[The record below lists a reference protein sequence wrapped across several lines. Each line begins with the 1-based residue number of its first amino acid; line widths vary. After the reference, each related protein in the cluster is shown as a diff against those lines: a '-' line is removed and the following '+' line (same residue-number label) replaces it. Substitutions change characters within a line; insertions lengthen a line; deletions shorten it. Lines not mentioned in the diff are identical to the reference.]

1 MWVRVNCGRIAETGT
16 PADHKYLTDL
26 IKGLHGRQQQG
37 KIILDTD
44 LKISQAQVKAQ
55 SELEAAAAV
64 ANSTDA
70 YTAEEEVEQ
79 FGEHGLDGFNIENA
93 DAELDGDTV

>member
-1 MWVRVNCGRIAETGT
+1 MRVKCGRITETGT
-16 PADHKYLTDL
+16 SADLKYLTDM
-26 IKGLHGRQQQG
+26 IKGLHARHQQG